1 MKYIIQ
7 NQNGDYMRYD
17 DNRHISVTSN
27 PNKATVFAEES
38 KAYNFLTNCFPK
50 KRRIG
55 WFVKPVVEQGYDEKQ
70 TPKTIR
76 CNQIEESIQLEHN
89 IGWDNLAT
97 QLEQTYQEL
106 LDYRVEVKTALDHVE
121 ATLCDCEHA
130 CEFFKL
136 DAAKGYKMYRMIR
149 AARMNRRFLKDE
161 LRRINAVLDCN
172 PATIA
177 SGQIKVAL
185 QGIDAQVY
193 EPRVLQ
199 ELFDGGE
206 I

>member
-7 NQNGDYMRYD
+7 NQSGDYMRYD
-17 DNRHISVTSN
+17 DNRHISVTSDL
-27 PNKATVFAEES
+27 NKATVFTEES
-38 KAYNFLTNCFPK
+38 RAYNFLTNCFPK
-50 KRRIG
+50 KRRVG
-55 WFVKPVVEQGYDEKQ
+55 WSIKAIAEQDSKTQKPKA
-70 TPKTIR
+70 IR
-76 CNQIEESIQLEHN
+76 CNQIEESIQLEHS
-89 IGWDNLAT
+89 IGWDSLAE
-97 QLEQTYQEL
+97 QLEHTYQEL
-106 LDYRVEVKTALDHVE
+106 LGYRVEVKAALDNVE

-130 CEFFKL
+130 CEVFKL
-136 DAAKGYKMYRMIR
+136 DAAKGYKMYRMIS

>member
-1 MKYIIQ
+1 M
-7 NQNGDYMRYD
+7 
-17 DNRHISVTSN
+17 
-27 PNKATVFAEES
+27 
-38 KAYNFLTNCFPK
+38 TNCFPK
-50 KRRIG
+50 KRRVG
-55 WFVKPVVEQGYDEKQ
+55 WSVKAIAEQDSKNQE
-70 TPKTIR
+70 PKAIR
-76 CNQIEESIQLEHN
+76 CNQIEESIQLEHS
-89 IGWDNLAT
+89 IGWDSLAE
-97 QLEQTYQEL
+97 QLEHTYQEL
-106 LDYRVEVKTALDHVE
+106 LGYRVEVKAALDNVE

>member
-7 NQNGDYMRYD
+7 NQSGDYMRYD

-27 PNKATVFAEES
+27 LNKATVFTEES
-38 KAYNFLTNCFPK
+38 RAYNFLTNCFPK
-50 KRRIG
+50 KRRVG
-55 WFVKPVVEQGYDEKQ
+55 WSVKAIAEQDSKNQE
-70 TPKTIR
+70 PKAIR
-76 CNQIEESIQLEHN
+76 CNQIEESIQLEHS
-89 IGWDNLAT
+89 IVWDSLAE
-97 QLEQTYQEL
+97 QLEHTYQEL
-106 LDYRVEVKTALDHVE
+106 LGYRVEVKAALDNVE

>member
-7 NQNGDYMRYD
+7 NQSGDYMRYD

-27 PNKATVFAEES
+27 INKATVFTEES
-38 KAYNFLTNCFPK
+38 RAYNFLTNCFPK
-50 KRRIG
+50 KRRVG
-55 WFVKPVVEQGYDEKQ
+55 WSIKAIAEQDSKNQE
-70 TPKTIR
+70 PKAIR
-76 CNQIEESIQLEHN
+76 CNQIEESIQLEHS
-89 IGWDNLAT
+89 IGWDSLAE
-97 QLEQTYQEL
+97 QLEHTYQEL
-106 LDYRVEVKTALDHVE
+106 LGYRVEVKAALDNVE

>member
-7 NQNGDYMRYD
+7 NQNGDYLRYD

-38 KAYNFLTNCFPK
+38 RAYNFLTNCFPK

-55 WFVKPVVEQGYDEKQ
+55 WFVKPIVEQDSKNQE
-70 TPKTIR
+70 PKAIR
-76 CNQIEESIQLEHN
+76 CNQIEESIQLEHS
-89 IGWDNLAT
+89 IGWDSLAE
-97 QLEQTYQEL
+97 QLEHTYQEL
-106 LDYRVEVKTALDHVE
+106 LGYRVEVKAALDNVE

>member
-7 NQNGDYMRYD
+7 NQSGDYMRYD

-27 PNKATVFAEES
+27 LNKATVFTEES
-38 KAYNFLTNCFPK
+38 RAYNFLTNCFPK
-50 KRRIG
+50 KRRVG
-55 WFVKPVVEQGYDEKQ
+55 WSVKAIAEQDSKNQE
-70 TPKTIR
+70 PKAIR
-76 CNQIEESIQLEHN
+76 CNQIEEIIQLEHS
-89 IGWDNLAT
+89 IGWDSLAE
-97 QLEQTYQEL
+97 QLEHTYQEL
-106 LDYRVEVKTALDHVE
+106 LGYRVEVKAALDNVE

>member
-7 NQNGDYMRYD
+7 NQSGDYMRYD

-27 PNKATVFAEES
+27 LNKATVFTEES
-38 KAYNFLTNCFPK
+38 RAYNFLTNCFPK
-50 KRRIG
+50 KRRVG
-55 WFVKPVVEQGYDEKQ
+55 WSVKAIAEQDSKNQE
-70 TPKTIR
+70 PKAIR
-76 CNQIEESIQLEHN
+76 CNQIEENIQLEHS
-89 IGWDNLAT
+89 IGWDSLAE
-97 QLEQTYQEL
+97 QLEHTYQEL
-106 LDYRVEVKTALDHVE
+106 LGYRVEVKAALDNVE

>member
-7 NQNGDYMRYD
+7 NQSGDYMRYD
-17 DNRHISVTSN
+17 DNRHISVTSDL
-27 PNKATVFAEES
+27 NKATVFTEES
-38 KAYNFLTNCFPK
+38 RAYNFLTNCFPK
-50 KRRIG
+50 KRRVG
-55 WFVKPVVEQGYDEKQ
+55 WSIKAIAEQDSKTQKPKA
-70 TPKTIR
+70 IR
-76 CNQIEESIQLEHN
+76 CNQIEESIQLEHS
-89 IGWDNLAT
+89 ISWDSLAE
-97 QLEQTYQEL
+97 QLEHTYQEL
-106 LDYRVEVKTALDHVE
+106 LGYRVEVKAALDNVE

-199 ELFDGGE
+199 ELFDG
-206 I
+206 